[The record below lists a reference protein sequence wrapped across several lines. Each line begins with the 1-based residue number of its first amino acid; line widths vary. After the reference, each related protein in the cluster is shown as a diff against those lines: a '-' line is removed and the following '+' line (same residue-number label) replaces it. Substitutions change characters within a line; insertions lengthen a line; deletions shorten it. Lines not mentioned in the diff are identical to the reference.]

1 MKRNIINSIICAIIV
16 IVTIILAFMT
26 FDATQKKKAKAESLQ
41 QQILAEENQQKDN
54 VVTPVQE
61 KKEIQEEQ
69 AKKLEQEKEAAK
81 EKKEQAEKNKE
92 KAKSSTEV
100 TGSLN
105 NFSVPDN
112 VTKVRYGT
120 SGEGRGL
127 YYYKIGHG
135 KKLLL
140 LNFAIHGYED
150 GWAKDGYQLVNMAK
164 YIISHLSEKE
174 DEDDGLNGWTVYV
187 IPTSNPDGLVDGY
200 TNNGPGR
207 CQVSKGIDVNRDFPG
222 NFIHYNNSRNKT
234 GSKPLQSPEAR
245 ALAGLVNRLLDIS
258 PDLVVVD
265 THGWLDTTYGNARV
279 ASYFDKQ
286 FYLDN
291 KPVKN
296 YEGGYFAGYAREKGA
311 REVLVE
317 LPPPANPQD
326 MKNRKYNERM
336 FKAVD
341 NLIDNYQF

>member
-1 MKRNIINSIICAIIV
+1 MKRNIINSIICVMIIIV
-16 IVTIILAFMT
+16 TVILAFMT
-26 FDATQKKKAKAESLQ
+26 FDATQKKKAKADNLQ
-41 QQILAEENQQKDN
+41 KQILSENNQQIDN
-54 VVTPVQE
+54 AVTPAQEE
-61 KKEIQEEQ
+61 KKIQEEK
-69 AKKLEQEKEAAK
+69 AKKEELAKEAAK
-81 EKKEQAEKNKE
+81 EKKEQAEKKKE
-92 KAKSSTEV
+92 KSKPSTEV

-112 VTKVRYGT
+112 VTKVKYGT

-150 GWAKDGYQLVNMAK
+150 GWPKDGYQLVNMAK
-164 YIISHLSEKE
+164 YIISHLSKKE
-174 DEDDGLNGWTVYV
+174 YEDDGLNGWSVYV

-207 CQVSKGIDVNRDFPG
+207 CQISKGIDVNRDFPG
-222 NFIHYNNSRNKT
+222 NFIHFNTSRNKT

-258 PDLVVVD
+258 SNLVVVD

-296 YEGGYFAGYAREKGA
+296 YAGGYFAGYAREKGA

-317 LPPPANPQD
+317 LPPPAGPQD
-326 MKNRKYNERM
+326 MANRKYNERM